1 MVARSRQQPIFIPLC
16 CLSQGHGDSRKR
28 PVPYPRYGGDPCLI
42 PPPFKE
48 EGWGE
53 GNIHPL
59 PFAGEGWGEGESPCS
74 AMCLASGFRP
84 NYRLRK
90 YHRER
95 ESTKIPA
102 PSAPSAVNCPPAF
115 DRHEHIIY
123 HSPTVHNTPYHAA
136 RARPSENE
144 RVCHKMSGN
153 VRLNKTPHYLR
164 ALYGERASP
173 TQYSLLSTPTSQ
185 NVSKCQDKHDPP
197 PLSLRPLP

>member
-1 MVARSRQQPIFIPLC
+1 MKIGSGKPVVGATLVVARSRQQPIFIPLC

-28 PVPYPRYGGDPCLI
+28 PVPYPRYGGDPCLT

-53 GNIHPL
+53 GNIPPL

-74 AMCLASGFRP
+74 ARCLASGFRP

-102 PSAPSAVNCPPAF
+102 PSAPSAVNLQAL
-115 DRHEHIIY
+115 R
-123 HSPTVHNTPYHAA
+123 NT
-136 RARPSENE
+136 
-144 RVCHKMSGN
+144 
-153 VRLNKTPHYLR
+153 
-164 ALYGERASP
+164 LYF
-173 TQYSLLSTPTSQ
+173 LLSSSPPFTPTCIATVPSARRWY
-185 NVSKCQDKHDPP
+185 VTFTKAAPSI
-197 PLSLRPLP
+197 SSASSSALRNPCTDSGR